1 MKKQRRLLALCLT
14 AAMAV
19 SGMGMSET
27 RVLADES
34 GVAESASQK
43 YVEEMGQ
50 GWNLGNTFDGFEADT
65 TKADPGETAWGNP
78 TVTKELIK
86 SVKEKGYKTI
96 RMPLTLHRRYKV
108 NESAKDDEIKYVI
121 DADWLK
127 RYKEVV
133 DWAVDEDMHVMVNIH
148 HDSWISLKYWDGN
161 KNSEQYRMFTDFW
174 KQLAPYFKDESDLVC
189 FETLNE
195 PQFEDSN
202 NSQKYLD
209 ELNDA
214 AYDIIRASGSNNK
227 TRMIVMP
234 SVYTK
239 TDDAET
245 TALLKEIQSKNDD
258 NIIATV
264 HYYCEWVYSAN
275 LGKTSFDEPL
285 WDEYTPRD
293 AVDTMMNTVKTKFVD
308 NGIGVIVGEYGL
320 LGYDTSE
327 DCLQEGE
334 EIKYYEYMNYKADE
348 NDVCLVF
355 WDNGSG
361 IDRNTAGN
369 PWKKPVVGSV
379 LEASLKG
386 ERSSYATGLDTL
398 YFSDNASDDVEI
410 ALTLNGNTFTGIEG
424 LTEGKDYTYDDTKS
438 TVTLKKDFVN
448 AKLDAKS
455 GYGQAA
461 DLTMHFSKGADW
473 HEYIV
478 KNATATIGKA
488 TGNKTDGVTVPVTF
502 NGNRVRRVMTYQVSG
517 KVGPNSSW
525 WSYLKYDEHFI
536 VGKDSIKFTK
546 SLFDDSSVNDGPTKA
561 VVEFYDGSK
570 AEIWMNIDGAN
581 VTVDPSYAVG
591 ADDINVSDTVCI
603 YTGETEIPAQYLNI
617 PEGAKLYGT
626 YTKDDSI
633 VKLEG
638 WPASMTFDTKA
649 HDKFTQAGVRVDC
662 YDTEKYITINLGIKD
677 APAVSDVNV
686 KADESTAV
694 AVSNIADDAVVKYSV
709 EDDTV
714 ATVDDK
720 GNVKGLKEGNTAITA
735 TVTQYGRTDSFKAN
749 VTVAK
754 ADVKSDDNDNKD
766 NGNKDNNKDNGN
778 NGNAVTGKNDNDTNG
793 GKTDNAGNK
802 NVNNTNSN
810 NNTTSNIDKTAQA
823 AKPATKQATAAK
835 TATKTGDNNK
845 TAAWFMIMM
854 AGVGVAAFG
863 KKRIL
868 SK

>member
-1 MKKQRRLLALCLT
+1 MKTQGRLLALCLT
-14 AAMAV
+14 AALAV
-19 SGMGMSET
+19 SEMGMSGT

-34 GVAESASQK
+34 GATTESASQK
-43 YVEEMGQ
+43 YVEAMGQ

-65 TKADPGETAWGNP
+65 TKTDPGETAWGNP
-78 TVTKELIK
+78 IVTKDLIK
-86 SVKEKGYKTI
+86 SVKAKGYSTI
-96 RMPLTLHRRYKV
+96 RMPLTLYRRYTV
-108 NESAKDDEIKYVI
+108 NENANDDEFKYVI
-121 DADWLK
+121 DAEWLK

-133 DWAVDEDMHVMVNIH
+133 DWAVAEDMHVMVNIH
-148 HDSWISLKYWDGN
+148 HDSWISLKYWDGD
-161 KNSEQYRMFTDFW
+161 KRSEEYRMFTDFW
-174 KQLAPYFKDESDLVC
+174 KQLAPYFENESNLVC
-189 FETLNE
+189 FETINE
-195 PQFEDSN
+195 PQFEDSD

-214 AYDIIRASGSNNK
+214 AYDIIRASGTNNK

-245 TALLKEIQSKNDD
+245 TALYNEIKSKNDE

-285 WDEYTPRD
+285 WDEYTPRA
-293 AVDTMMNTVKTKFVD
+293 AVDTMMNTIKTKFVD

-334 EIKYYEYMNYKADE
+334 EIKYYEYMNHKADE
-348 NDVCLVF
+348 NNVCLVF

-361 IDRNTAGN
+361 IDRTTEGN
-369 PWKKPVVGSV
+369 PWKKQVVGSV

-398 YFSDNASDDVEI
+398 YFSDNTANDVEI
-410 ALTLNGNTFTGIEG
+410 ALTLNGNTFMGIDG
-424 LTEGKDYTYDDTKS
+424 LTEGTDYTYDATKA

-448 AKLDAKS
+448 TKLDAKS

-461 DLTMHFSKGADW
+461 DLTIHFSKGADW

-478 KNATATIGKA
+478 KNATATIGQA
-488 TGNKTDGVTVPVTF
+488 SGNRTDGVTVPVSF

-525 WSYLKYDEHFI
+525 WNYLKYDEHFI
-536 VGKDSIKFTK
+536 VNKDSIKFTK
-546 SLFDDSSVNDGPTKA
+546 SLFDDSSVSDGVTKA
-561 VVEFYDGSK
+561 AVEFYDGST
-570 AEIWMNIDGAN
+570 AEIWMNIDGDN
-581 VTVDPSYAVG
+581 VVADPSYAVG
-591 ADDINVSDTVCI
+591 ADDINVSDTVCL
-603 YTGETEIPAQYLNI
+603 YAGETEIPAQYLNI
-617 PEGAKLYGT
+617 PAGAKLYGT
-626 YTKDDSI
+626 YTNDDSI

-649 HDKFTQAGVRVDC
+649 HDEFTQAGVRVDC
-662 YDTEKYITINLGIKD
+662 YDTEKYINIKLGIKD

-694 AVSNIADDAVVKYSV
+694 AVSNIADDAVVTYSM

-714 ATVDDK
+714 AAVDDK
-720 GNVKGLKEGNTAITA
+720 GNVKGLKEGNTTIIA

-754 ADVKSDDNDNKD
+754 SDVKSDDNDNKD
-766 NGNKDNNKDNGN
+766 NGNKDNNKNNGN
-778 NGNAVTGKNDNDTNG
+778 NENAVTDNNGNDTKNE
-793 GKTDNAGNK
+793 KTDNAGNK
-802 NVNNTNSN
+802 EANINNNN
-810 NNTTSNIDKTAQA
+810 NNTASNTAKTALA
-823 AKPATKQATAAK
+823 AKPVTKQAKAAK

-845 TAAWFMIMM
+845 AAAWFIIMM

-863 KKRIL
+863 KKRIF
-868 SK
+868 

>member
-14 AAMAV
+14 AALAV

-34 GVAESASQK
+34 GATTESASQK
-43 YVEEMGQ
+43 YVEAMGQ
-50 GWNLGNTFDGFEADT
+50 GWNLGNTFDGFEVDT
-65 TKADPGETAWGNP
+65 TKTDPGETAWGNP
-78 TVTKELIK
+78 TVTKGHIK
-86 SVKEKGYKTI
+86 SVKAKGYSTI

-133 DWAVDEDMHVMVNIH
+133 DWAVAEDMHVMVNIH

-161 KNSEQYRMFTDFW
+161 KSSEQYRMFTDFW

-214 AYDIIRASGSNNK
+214 AYNIIRHSGANNE

-245 TALLKEIQSKNDD
+245 TALLKEIQSKKDE

-285 WDEYTPRD
+285 WDKYTPRD
-293 AVDTMMNTVKTKFVD
+293 AVDTMMNTIKTKFVD

-334 EIKYYEYMNYKADE
+334 EIKYYEYMNYRANK
-348 NDVCLVF
+348 NGVCLVF

-361 IDRNTAGN
+361 IDRTKEGN
-369 PWKKPVVGSV
+369 PWKKQVVGSV

-398 YFSDNASDDVEI
+398 YFSDKTSDDVEI

-424 LTEGKDYTYDDTKS
+424 LTEGTDYTYDDTKA

-448 AKLDAKS
+448 AKLNAKS

-461 DLTMHFSKGADW
+461 DLKMHFSSGADW

-478 KNATATIGKA
+478 KNAIATIGQA
-488 TGNKTDGVTVPVTF
+488 SGNKTDGVTVPVTF

-546 SLFDDSSVNDGPTKA
+546 SLFDDSSVNDGVTKA

-570 AEIWMNIDGAN
+570 AEIWMNINGAN
-581 VTVDPSYAVG
+581 VTVNPSYAVG
-591 ADDINVSDTVCI
+591 ADDINVSDTVCL

-617 PEGAKLYGT
+617 PAGAKLYGT
-626 YTKDDSI
+626 YTNDDSI
-633 VKLEG
+633 VKLDG

-649 HDKFTQAGVRVDC
+649 HDEFTQAGVRVDC
-662 YDTEKYITINLGIKD
+662 YDTEKYINIKLGIKD

-694 AVSNIADDAVVKYSV
+694 TVSNIADDAVVKYSV
-709 EDDTV
+709 EDGTV

-754 ADVKSDDNDNKD
+754 ADVKSD
-766 NGNKDNNKDNGN
+766 
-778 NGNAVTGKNDNDTNG
+778 KNDNGANSDKNN
-793 GKTDNAGNK
+793 NAGNK
-802 NVNNTNSN
+802 KVNNSNSN
-810 NNTTSNIDKTAQA
+810 NNITSNTDKTAPA
-823 AKPATKQATAAK
+823 AKSSTNQAAAK

-845 TAAWFMIMM
+845 AAAWFMIMM

>member
-14 AAMAV
+14 TAMAV

-27 RVLADES
+27 RVLADEQ
-34 GVAESASQK
+34 GATAESASQK

-65 TKADPGETAWGNP
+65 TKTDPGETAWDNP
-78 TVTKELIK
+78 KVTKDLIK
-86 SVKEKGYKTI
+86 SVKAKGYSTI
-96 RMPLTLHRRYKV
+96 RMPLTLHRRYTV

-121 DADWLK
+121 DADWLA

-133 DWAVDEDMHVMVNIH
+133 DWAVAEDMHVMVNIH
-148 HDSWISLKYWDGN
+148 HDSWISLKYWDGD
-161 KNSEQYRMFTDFW
+161 KSSEEYRMFTDFW
-174 KQLAPYFKDESDLVC
+174 KQLAPYFEDESELVC

-195 PQFEDSN
+195 PQFEDSG

-214 AYDIIRASGSNNK
+214 AYDIIRASGTNNK

-234 SVYTK
+234 SVYTR

-245 TALLKEIQSKNDD
+245 TALYNEIKSKNDE

-275 LGKTSFDEPL
+275 LGMTSFDEPL

-293 AVDTMMNTVKTKFVD
+293 AVDTMMNTIKTKFVD

-320 LGYDTSE
+320 LGYDTSD

-334 EIKYYEYMNYKADE
+334 EIKYYEYMNHKADE
-348 NDVCLVF
+348 NNVCLVF

-398 YFSDNASDDVEI
+398 YFSDNTSDDVKI
-410 ALTLNGNTFTGIEG
+410 ALTLNGNKFMGIDG
-424 LTEGKDYTYDDTKS
+424 LTEGTDYTYDEENA

-461 DLTMHFSKGADW
+461 DLTMHFSSGADW

-478 KNATATIGKA
+478 KNTEATIGQA
-488 TGNKTDGVTVPVTF
+488 SGNRTDGITVPVTF

-525 WSYLKYDEHFI
+525 WKYLKYDEHFI

-546 SLFDDSSVNDGPTKA
+546 SLFDDSSVNDGVTKA
-561 VVEFYDGSK
+561 VVEFYDGSTT
-570 AEIWMNIDGAN
+570 EIWMNIDGDN
-581 VTVDPSYAVG
+581 VTADTSYAVS
-591 ADDINVSDTVCI
+591 ADDINVSDTVCL
-603 YTGETEIPAQYLNI
+603 YAGETEIPAQYLNI
-617 PEGAKLYGT
+617 PAGAKVYGT
-626 YTKDDSI
+626 YTNDDSI

-649 HDKFTQAGVRVDC
+649 HEEFTQAGVRVDC
-662 YDTEKYITINLGIKD
+662 YDTEKYININLGIKD
-677 APAVSDVNV
+677 APVVSDVNV

-694 AVSNIADDAVVKYSV
+694 TVSNIVDDAVVTYSV
-709 EDDTV
+709 DDDTI
-714 ATVDDK
+714 AAVDDK
-720 GNVKGLKEGNTAITA
+720 GNVKGLKEGSTVITA
-735 TVTQYGRTDSFKAN
+735 TVTQYGRTDSFQAN

-754 ADVKSDDNDNKD
+754 ADVKSDDNKGDKD
-766 NGNKDNNKDNGN
+766 NKDNNKDNN
-778 NGNAVTGKNDNDTNG
+778 SNGNAVSDKNDNGTSG
-793 GKTDNAGNK
+793 GKTDNIGNNK
-802 NVNNTNSN
+802 ANNSNSN
-810 NNTTSNIDKTAQA
+810 NNTTSNADKTAPA
-823 AKPATKQATAAK
+823 AKSSTNQTAAK

-845 TAAWFMIMM
+845 AAAWFMIMM
-854 AGVGVAAFG
+854 AGAGAAAFG